1 MTDFQK
7 ATTPTAP
14 YAPPVDAPPAAPGY
28 SAQSYSAPGYG
39 TPTYSTPSNGAH
51 PAPGAGTQDER
62 TWAMIAHLGGIVAGF
77 LAPLVVMLTQGEKSP
92 FARRQAVEAL
102 NFQILLLIGYTVS
115 AVSMILLIG
124 FLLFP
129 LVWIGGI
136 VFMVIGGIAANKG
149 EDYRYPV
156 NLRLVK

>member
-7 ATTPTAP
+7 AATPTAS
-14 YAPPVDAPPAAPGY
+14 YAPPVDAPPAAPSY
-28 SAQSYSAPGYG
+28 PAPDYSAP
-39 TPTYSTPSNGAH
+39 TNGFH

-62 TWAMIAHLGGIVAGF
+62 TWAMVAHLGGIVAGF
-77 LAPLVVMLTQGEKSP
+77 LAPLVVMLTQAEKSP

-102 NFQILLLIGYTVS
+102 NFQILLLIAYTVS

-136 VFMVIGGIAANKG
+136 VFMVIGGLAANKG
-149 EDYRYPV
+149 EDYRYPF